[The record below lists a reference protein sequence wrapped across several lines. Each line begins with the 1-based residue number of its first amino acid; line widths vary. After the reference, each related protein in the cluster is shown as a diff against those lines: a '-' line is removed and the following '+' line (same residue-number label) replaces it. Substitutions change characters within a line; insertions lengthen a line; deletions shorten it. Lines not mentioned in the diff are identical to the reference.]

1 MNQEE
6 KLKLLSDLIGVPS
19 VNGREREVALILQS
33 FLKSH
38 GITAHLI
45 DYDTDRSNLIAS
57 YGDKKTPVLGFSG
70 HMDVVTANEKEWQSF
85 PFALTAVGDH
95 LIGRGTAD
103 QKAGVAAQAIALAEL
118 ADAHAKLNGQVRLL
132 FTVGEEVGE
141 YGAQQLTEL
150 GYADDLSGLV
160 ISEPSSQDVWYANQ
174 GSIDYTVVSTGKTS
188 HSSMPDLGVNA
199 LDNLVTFYNALQQA
213 LQSHQEESPI
223 LGKFH
228 NSVTTFHA
236 GDQVNTIPNHAEL
249 QGNARTI
256 PEFDNTAF
264 IALIT
269 NAVNRLNESSS
280 MNLGLTINFNKMPVV
295 SGKDSPL
302 VHQTVDIA
310 QEITGKNLQVIGM
323 VGTTDSSE
331 FIKAKTHFPI
341 IVYGPGITQQA
352 HQPNEFVSKRA
363 YFQSIDVYRELAKRF
378 LNKAND

>member
-174 GSIDYTVVSTGKTS
+174 GSIDYTVVYTGKTS
-188 HSSMPDLGVNA
+188 HS
-199 LDNLVTFYNALQQA
+199 
-213 LQSHQEESPI
+213 
-223 LGKFH
+223 
-228 NSVTTFHA
+228 
-236 GDQVNTIPNHAEL
+236 
-249 QGNARTI
+249 
-256 PEFDNTAF
+256 
-264 IALIT
+264 
-269 NAVNRLNESSS
+269 
-280 MNLGLTINFNKMPVV
+280 
-295 SGKDSPL
+295 
-302 VHQTVDIA
+302 
-310 QEITGKNLQVIGM
+310 
-323 VGTTDSSE
+323 
-331 FIKAKTHFPI
+331 
-341 IVYGPGITQQA
+341 
-352 HQPNEFVSKRA
+352 
-363 YFQSIDVYRELAKRF
+363 
-378 LNKAND
+378 

>member
-1 MNQEE
+1 
-6 KLKLLSDLIGVPS
+6 
-19 VNGREREVALILQS
+19 
-33 FLKSH
+33 
-38 GITAHLI
+38 
-45 DYDTDRSNLIAS
+45 
-57 YGDKKTPVLGFSG
+57 
-70 HMDVVTANEKEWQSF
+70 
-85 PFALTAVGDH
+85 
-95 LIGRGTAD
+95 
-103 QKAGVAAQAIALAEL
+103 
-118 ADAHAKLNGQVRLL
+118 
-132 FTVGEEVGE
+132 
-141 YGAQQLTEL
+141 
-150 GYADDLSGLV
+150 
-160 ISEPSSQDVWYANQ
+160 
-174 GSIDYTVVSTGKTS
+174 
-188 HSSMPDLGVNA
+188 MPDLGVNA
-199 LDNLVTFYNALQQA
+199 LDTLVNFYNALQQA